1 MTLLRSPA
9 VPGPPVA
16 AVAGVAAVLAGAFTG
31 YLVHTVVTDRL
42 QSDFRAHL
50 QFAATGLQHEPVPG
64 NFLLYLL
71 IGIGSGFSAA
81 PHRLLAALVVVLV
94 LATVAKAWLSVAF
107 VAGRRPVPVW
117 ALVAA
122 ALCLLAFSPPVPDAY
137 LGQIPANVWHN
148 STTMLLMPFAIGMF
162 WTSYEY
168 LRTGSRR
175 MLGATLA
182 LAALNVAAKPSFV
195 FCFLVVFPLA
205 VRLVRRD
212 RREVRAGWLV
222 TAGAA
227 AFLAAQYVYIFVAQ
241 LGGAAAEPQD
251 RKDGIAVD
259 PFAVWS
265 AFSDNIPVSLLV
277 SYAFPITALLF
288 GGALVRRDLAV
299 RYAGALAATGLLIFV
314 VLKESG
320 PRELH
325 GNFLWQAVVT
335 NYLLFLAL
343 VGAAVPWL
351 RQTRFGWRP
360 ALVTAAF
367 LLHVVCG
374 VLYLHHYLTSGRFL

>member
-1 MTLLRSPA
+1 MTLEPA
-9 VPGPPVA
+9 ARRAAPVV
-16 AVAGVAAVLAGAFTG
+16 AVGAVAAVLAGSFAG
-31 YLVHTVVTDRL
+31 YLVDTVVTHRL

-71 IGIGSGFSAA
+71 IGICSGFSAE
-81 PHRLLAALVVVLV
+81 PHRLLTGLIAVIVAAT
-94 LATVAKAWLSVAF
+94 AAKAWLSVAF
-107 VAGRRPVPVW
+107 VGARERLPVW
-117 ALVAA
+117 GLAAA
-122 ALCLLAFSPPVPDAY
+122 ALCLVAFSPPLPDPY

-168 LRTGSRR
+168 LRGGSRR
-175 MLGATLA
+175 MLWATLA

-195 FCFLVVFPLA
+195 FCFLVVFPVA
-205 VRLVRRD
+205 VRLARHD
-212 RREVRAGWLV
+212 RREIRAGWLV

-227 AFLAAQYVYIFVAQ
+227 AILAVQYFYIFVAQ
-241 LGGAAAEPQD
+241 LGGAAAEPPDQ
-251 RKDGIAVD
+251 KDGIAID
-259 PFAVWS
+259 PFRVWS

-277 SYAFPITALLF
+277 SYVFPIAALAL
-288 GGALVRRDLAV
+288 GGAWVRRALAV
-299 RYAGALAATGLLIFV
+299 RYACGLAAAGLLIFV

-335 NYLLFLAL
+335 NYLLFLSL
-343 VGAAVPWL
+343 IGAVVPWL
-351 RQTRFGWRP
+351 RQTRFGWRQ

-374 VLYLHHYLTSGRFL
+374 LLYLRYYLTSGRFM